1 MIQGI
6 SIGVNRPK
14 TFVQNATPVEG
25 VPYNYINTT
34 NTIVSSGQILHNS
47 PSLNI
52 RFSNIDALGVNHDGY
67 LNNVQPTDTL
77 TIGPQSATIVSKTRI
92 ENGWL
97 LSVNAWPAL
106 VDGTYNV
113 TIFGPF

>member
-1 MIQGI
+1 MIIGH
-6 SIGVNRPK
+6 SIGLNRPK
-14 TFVQNATPVEG
+14 TFLQNAEPVAG

-34 NTIVSSGQILHNS
+34 NTIVSNGQILHQS

-52 RFSNIDALGVNHDGY
+52 RFSIIDANGDNHDGY
-67 LNNVQPTDTL
+67 FNAVLPGNTL
-77 TIGPQSATIVSKTRI
+77 TIGSQSATIVNKSRI

-97 LSVNAWPAL
+97 FSVNAWPAL

-113 TIFGPF
+113 TIIGPF